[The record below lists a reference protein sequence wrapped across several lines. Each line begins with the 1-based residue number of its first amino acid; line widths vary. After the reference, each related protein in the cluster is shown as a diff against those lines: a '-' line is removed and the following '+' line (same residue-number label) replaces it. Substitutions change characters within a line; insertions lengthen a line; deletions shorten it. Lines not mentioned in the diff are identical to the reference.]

1 MQDIRQSKEYARY
14 LSRIGWNVEKI
25 DKVSVFV
32 KKFPLIGSVL
42 KIQRPGQN
50 MDFQKIGK
58 IAQKHRVFQIIIEP
72 INETQSAECKANGFK
87 LSKSPYLPTKTL
99 QIDLKQRKEKIF
111 TDFEKDC
118 RSAIKKNNRLNI
130 RKYELGD
137 LNDFRNYWK
146 GAVGIKRYVPPLQH
160 LIELKKAFRKNSLF
174 VTSEKSDSGA
184 IFLNSGDVSYYW
196 QAFTNKDGRKKLYQY
211 KIVWEGIL
219 WSKKNKAKIFDFE
232 GIYDKRFPN
241 GSWLG
246 FSHFKKSFGGKE
258 ISYPGCFVKT
268 DFLGNNMSFRPPL
281 PLC

>member
-1 MQDIRQSKEYARY
+1 MKDIRQTKNYANY
-14 LSRIGWNVEKI
+14 LSKIGWKIEKI
-25 DKVSVFV
+25 DRVYVFV

-42 KIQRPGQN
+42 KIQRPEKLN
-50 MDFQKIGK
+50 FQKIETLTK
-58 IAQKHRVFQIIIEP
+58 KLRAFQVIIEP
-72 INETQSAECKANGFK
+72 VNEVQSAVCKVHRFR
-87 LSKSPYLPTKTL
+87 LSRSPYLPSKTL
-99 QIDLKQRKEKIF
+99 QVDLKQSKEKIF
-111 TDFEKDC
+111 SNFKKDC
-118 RSAIKKNNRLNI
+118 RNAIRNNNKLKLRN
-130 RKYELGD
+130 YELKN
-137 LNDFRNYWK
+137 LSEFRNYWK

-174 VTSEKSDSGA
+174 VTSEKREAGA

-196 QAFTNKDGRKKLYQY
+196 QAFTNRDGRKKLYQY

-258 ISYPGCFVKT
+258 ISYPGCFT
-268 DFLGNNMSFRPPL
+268 ENRFFRK
-281 PLC
+281 